1 MRIIDRL
8 IEYLDYKRVTPYSFE
23 RTCQVANGYLKK
35 QQKGK
40 GSIGSDILE
49 RIHKNYFDLDMVWL
63 ITGEG
68 DMLVEESEKST
79 GKHVLQEEKKYY
91 TKDEIIKHL
100 RERVILLESSLAD
113 KEKIIA
119 LLEAQAGAVKKKKA
133 GQ

>member
-8 IEYLDYKRVTPYSFE
+8 IEYLQYKGITAYSFE

-49 RIHKNYFDLDMVWL
+49 KIYKQYVDLSLTWLISGYGEMLDMR
-63 ITGEG
+63 GEQ
-68 DMLVEESEKST
+68 DMINL
-79 GKHVLQEEKKYY
+79 LQEDKHYFS
-91 TKDEIIKHL
+91 KDERIKIL
-100 RERVILLESSLAD
+100 SERITLLEAALAD

-119 LLEAQAGAVKKKKA
+119 MLEKQAERKK
-133 GQ
+133 

>member
-8 IEYLDYKRVTPYSFE
+8 TKYLEYKNISAYAFE

-49 RIHKNYFDLDMVWL
+49 RINKNYFDLNLLWL
-63 ITGEG
+63 VTGEG
-68 DMLVEESEKST
+68 DMLDAEASDKELRRLT
-79 GKHVLQEEKKYY
+79 LQEERNYY
-91 TKDEIIKHL
+91 TKDEKIKFL
-100 RERVILLESSLAD
+100 EERVVLLESSLAD

-119 LLEAQAGAVKKKKA
+119 MLEKQLGKKK
-133 GQ
+133 Q